1 MKKVLFTFLMCIS
14 FLFLVNIKA
23 ETYNTT
29 TCDITPNGEINIR
42 WNKERETIG
51 VVYAQSCSVTYSKV
65 PTIKREFK
73 TKEAALEACRKE
85 VAGMMP
91 SCCSDSDPKTGC
103 AGSDVCSQAYYG
115 CEAVQCDSYTADITF
130 DSQGG
135 SSCDSKTGIKIGS
148 AAGSLCT
155 PTKSG
160 LTFGGWYTAANGG
173 GSSFDSSS
181 IVNGNTKL
189 YALWKI
195 NISYN
200 NKGGSGCS
208 STTINVGASIG
219 NLCSPTKKNYK
230 FTGWEYSSGSKVNS
244 SDKPTSNITVY
255 ATWILLPEGSIT
267 CEAGKYV
274 KAGTSTCSKC
284 LSNNYCP
291 GGTYEKGPEKDA
303 GIRMCPA
310 AYPSSAAG
318 SKSDSECYQ
327 SCPTDKYYS
336 GGGRGCIACT
346 GGKVANKTTVYN
358 GDTSKC
364 ICPTGKY
371 EKNGKCETCPDGKY
385 INNGKCETCPKG
397 YACRNGGKISCTCK
411 ETPKGSSSC
420 KSTCFDNDVEAHGAL
435 FLPNSNTYLANTR
448 NNITNV
454 YKILTA
460 ADDINGGGAGSAKV
474 YCSGYYYKYN
484 TIKTSISSNCS
495 DSEEKVTSISYRT
508 NTGYNVSSGDAV
520 YCLQPGKNG
529 PGENGIEYVD
539 KLFDVMNCADQFKLK
554 DGTKKVE
561 CGLANILYQ
570 TVKYDETNKRYVSN
584 GKYTEGEI
592 TFALRLWMAAY
603 SDTGIGN
610 IITTSDDPEINWVPK
625 EDYYKKTV
633 TAVNNNTYNPKV
645 SKSNSYVVGCPNGNS
660 SCGVTKAIELYKNA
674 KNATKFDYLETET
687 TKLENPSI
695 SYEAISKVESEIT
708 IRLPE
713 SYKNSEI
720 ETECKNI
727 KDSKCRVKVE
737 IYDEDGNK
745 IGNESIQSG
754 YCTKEK
760 CVLKFTPPTRVCQ
773 KYEGM
778 KKSVKY
784 KVEVKLRV
792 TKEKEGWIRFYT
804 AKSNPN
810 NYQIMVSF
818 LFNKKYCEDQVVDS
832 YNYPTFQSDMYIDCG
847 CTNRCED
854 VVTTK
859 NLPNNCSDENE
870 YENGSIKDPN
880 MNCIINACY
889 ESDKNEYNYSNKFNV
904 NTKICKIYCR
914 DEVEFYLPGKVSTYA
929 GMQFSYDLGGVL
941 ERKNIISKS
950 PNTNKLTG
958 VVINKKQC
966 TSEIDYN
973 AWYEEYKKLLNTKVE
988 TTITT
993 DAKYRCKISADIK
1006 YDCSGPGKPS
1016 TYYTQPPGYEG
1027 CDSCDSNGYSDCTD
1041 VNDEG
1046 TFFVSCIKKT
1056 SYSCS
1061 YNGFWNGSA
1070 CYLYDMSSC
1079 PSGYREYNKKYFC
1092 SNGSLSG
1099 QYCYVDGVC
1108 SSGGVT
1114 EPYCEDSTYIY
1125 NENTGKCE
1133 KTAMEVNRELLDQ
1146 WIYDLYNC
1154 NLYSNSDIS
1163 STIKKYTNAT
1173 FAGTSKEYI
1182 ISQAKCTTED
1192 CLSMTINYEDNVY
1205 GNSNTLSKDVKVLNS
1220 DSNKTYYCK
1229 DTNSKKCY
1237 EYEEDKE
1244 VELKGTNTT
1253 TSIDYI
1259 NGKINVPTND
1269 YASITIS
1276 TQNEF
1281 YQSKQ
1286 YQAEVYTGDVSVGDG
1301 SDSSHTPL
1309 AKNSYP
1315 VSKNTPTGS
1324 YNIIFDFSK
1333 VTYKNSTE
1341 RYQYSCK
1348 YDVYNTTVL
1357 YDCAVKD
1364 ENGNIDLSKCN
1375 NNCYEIEDGVPVIKS
1390 ECINW
1395 ESSNKKQYGYI
1406 YRNVDLGNLFPN
1418 AVIDKN
1424 GISTRNGNTNWS
1436 SELQAIDDIQSSAKD
1451 IYLND
1456 NKYLEGRY
1464 VLTPQSI
1471 KEIKE
1476 YNKKQLSKGGYNNNT
1491 LENCEKVKIGNVYLF
1506 KNCKST
1512 FLKELKTYTD
1522 VKVGGKISVE

>member
-115 CEAVQCDSYTADITF
+115 CEAVQCDSYTAEITF

-255 ATWILLPEGSIT
+255 ATWTLLPEGSIT

-284 LSNNYCP
+284 LSKNYCP

-660 SCGVTKAIELYKNA
+660 GCGVTKAIELYKNA

-687 TKLENPSI
+687 TKLESPSI

-792 TKEKEGWIRFYT
+792 TKEKEEWIRFYT

-847 CTNRCED
+847 CNNSCEN
-854 VVTTK
+854 VVSTK
-859 NLPNNCSDENE
+859 SLPNNCNNENE
-870 YENGSIKDPN
+870 YETGSIKDPN
-880 MNCIINACY
+880 MNCIVNTCY
-889 ESDKNEYNYSNKFNV
+889 TSDKNEYNYSKKYNV
-904 NTKICKIYCR
+904 NTKICRIYCR
-914 DEVEFYLPGKVSTYA
+914 DEIEFYLPNKVSTYA

-958 VVINKKQC
+958 VVISKKQC
-966 TSEIDYN
+966 TSEIDYKY
-973 AWYEEYKKLLNTKVE
+973 WHDEYVKLLTTKVE
-988 TTITT
+988 SLVTEEPVYKCETGAIKTETCKFYKCNAKSSPNMAPYLFTTNN
-993 DAKYRCKISADIK
+993 
-1006 YDCSGPGKPS
+1006 CSKTCEDYGS
-1016 TYYTQPPGYEG
+1016 EYFT
-1027 CDSCDSNGYSDCTD
+1027 
-1041 VNDEG
+1041 VG
-1046 TFFVSCIKKT
+1046 TEVST
-1056 SYSCS
+1056 SYTCPK
-1061 YNGFWNGSA
+1061 GSDREDDK
-1070 CYLYDMSSC
+1070 CYTL
-1079 PSGYREYNKKYFC
+1079 
-1092 SNGSLSG
+1092 
-1099 QYCYVDGVC
+1099 
-1108 SSGGVT
+1108 
-1114 EPYCEDSTYIY
+1114 
-1125 NENTGKCE
+1125 GKCE
-1133 KTAMEVNRELLDQ
+1133 GETGKTVEDCRKGYTFNETTKLCEKKQNAVSADLVDQ
-1146 WIYDLYNC
+1146 WLYDLYNC
-1154 NLYSNSDIS
+1154 NLYSNSDIPN
-1163 STIKKYTNAT
+1163 TISKYNNAT
-1173 FAGTSKEYI
+1173 SFGTSKDYI
-1182 ISQAKCTTED
+1182 NNQAICTTED
-1192 CLSMTINYEDNVY
+1192 CLSMNVNYEDSTY
-1205 GNSNTLSKDVKVLNS
+1205 GNNNVLSKESKILNS
-1220 DSNKTYYCK
+1220 NSNKTYYCK

-1237 EYEEDKE
+1237 QYEEDKE